1 MANRYDTNLILDRIA
16 DALNDDQNSAL
27 IDALT
32 TIANAISQSGG
43 GDIPSGGT
51 MGQLLG
57 KRSNQDFDLTWY
69 DNLGDDAL
77 SNQASEY
84 NPQSNY
90 VVGDYCLHTNYL
102 YVCTSPTTGN
112 WDSTCW
118 NRVQFGGEISALNS
132 NIRKVAPISNSDSVI
147 DISGYNTTSNY
158 YECPCDG
165 YARVEAAGDTIQI
178 ISTSDGNGINLL
190 RASGVYISIFVKK
203 GSRILAASSGGSS
216 GNTHR
221 FIKLESTYS

>member
-16 DALNDDQNSAL
+16 DALDDDQNSAL

-57 KRSNQDFDLTWY
+57 KRSNQDFDVMWY

-102 YVCTSPTTGN
+102 YVCISPTTGN

-118 NRVQFGGEISALNS
+118 NRVQFGEQISALNS
-132 NIRKVAPISNSDSVI
+132 KKLQHIDSDWI
-147 DISGYNTTSNY
+147 ELQTLTWAARTGCWTTSK
-158 YECPCDG
+158 
-165 YARVEAAGDTIQI
+165 TLQ
-178 ISTSDGNGINLL
+178 
-190 RASGVYISIFVKK
+190 SIFGTTGIESVQVVAYTGVPCMVMLDGMSVVIVTWA
-203 GSRILAASSGGSS
+203 GSAPNAS
-216 GNTHR
+216 
-221 FIKLESTYS
+221 IKIRGIKTKLG